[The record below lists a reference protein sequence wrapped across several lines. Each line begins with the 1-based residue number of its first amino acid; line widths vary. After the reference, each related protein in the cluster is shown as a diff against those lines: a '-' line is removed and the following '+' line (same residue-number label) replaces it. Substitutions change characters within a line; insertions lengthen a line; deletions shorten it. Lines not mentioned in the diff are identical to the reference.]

1 MGHLLRSSAEF
12 YFRECWF
19 SEVLPRSVVLS
30 VQFSSDPWPW
40 ATPAPGSSPARK
52 GWAGVTFIHGGHKHG
67 GHRSAPPPPEPPT
80 PRVQWGP
87 TLSRRAPVQG
97 AWWPR
102 SIDPYAELPGL
113 ILAVDDR
120 LLSVTSVVLGIH
132 GWESRPRQV
141 RVADRT
147 IRLNWFTT
155 QPDALVTVMCGERN
169 RVDLLVI
176 PSATS
181 PGVAEAAMDLAI
193 QA

>member
-1 MGHLLRSSAEF
+1 
-12 YFRECWF
+12 
-19 SEVLPRSVVLS
+19 
-30 VQFSSDPWPW
+30 
-40 ATPAPGSSPARK
+40 
-52 GWAGVTFIHGGHKHG
+52 VTFIHGGHKHG

-193 QA
+193 QATNTTPAAKILAEATEGVASSAASEGVASSVASAAPEPDAPPMDGDA